1 MNQVLNVYFGQI
13 CPWKKRS
20 FLESRSSFTNFLPLF
35 LAAPFPFGQ
44 KLLAIVIHLLL
55 IDDPPPK
62 VHCQWGSWES
72 TGGCSR
78 SCGGGTRTKIR
89 SKTRIEVNTP
99 CSGLATKVEPCNTA
113 KCQGKSQ
120 FLLSHIGRLWCTI
133 KKYQKSKQTFFSTS
147 QSWLS
152 MECLVRSWMLKDM
165 WWRNPNHD
173 KTEKSNWSFNN
184 V

>member
-1 MNQVLNVYFGQI
+1 MLEFIDECPKDYFQCANRRCVLDNVRCNGEND
-13 CPWKKRS
+13 CGDHS
-20 FLESRSSFTNFLPLF
+20 DESEGCLGKNMVPMKQRNILF
-35 LAAPFPFGQ
+35 YRHLFPFGQ
-44 KLLAIVIHLLL
+44 KLLAIVIHWLL

-133 KKYQKSKQTFFSTS
+133 KKYRKSKQTFFSTS
-147 QSWLS
+147 QS
-152 MECLVRSWMLKDM
+152 
-165 WWRNPNHD
+165 
-173 KTEKSNWSFNN
+173 
-184 V
+184 